1 MGWNHLFQQYLQD
14 NDLAIVDVVDV
25 VDFVDF
31 ENDINPETSQIS
43 PLHDVQIY
51 DDGTFEQDFL

>member
-14 NDLAIVDVVDV
+14 NDLAIVDV
-25 VDFVDF
+25 VDF

-51 DDGTFEQDFL
+51 DDGTFGQDFL